1 MVWRTFEK
9 AAPLII
15 RVALGVMPFFVAF
28 LMVGVSCFSMAYME
42 LGNFANGMMFLVG
55 SCIGDNLFPFYTPI
69 SEIAFISGSIWFYL
83 MVFLGVV
90 CCWNLY
96 QAIVEDAY
104 LDVKYK
110 KGTQWL
116 LDAQKK
122 NEEADKTLII
132 ESRSNESGSTSDS
145 DGDYV

>member
-1 MVWRTFEK
+1 
-9 AAPLII
+9 
-15 RVALGVMPFFVAF
+15 
-28 LMVGVSCFSMAYME
+28 
-42 LGNFANGMMFLVG
+42 
-55 SCIGDNLFPFYTPI
+55 
-69 SEIAFISGSIWFYL
+69 

-122 NEEADKTLII
+122 D
-132 ESRSNESGSTSDS
+132 
-145 DGDYV
+145 